1 MITKRS
7 NLLAV
12 SLLSLGLL
20 AGCGAVP
27 GGSPDSGEAGA
38 TGTGQAGVGEDGRA
52 LGRHD
57 GSSAYLDGRNP
68 NDPSGRGANGE
79 PEHRVHFDLNS
90 SIIDARASDILAQNA
105 RWLGKRNVTVEGHC
119 DERGTREYNLALGQ
133 KRADAAK
140 QYLISQGVDGSRIKT
155 VSYGKERP
163 LVNGHNEAAWGQNRR
178 ADLVP

>member
-7 NLLAV
+7 HLLAV

-20 AGCGAVP
+20 AGCGSVP
-27 GGSPDSGEAGA
+27 GSQDAAGQ
-38 TGTGQAGVGEDGRA
+38 GDQAKAGDDGRA
-52 LGRHD
+52 LGRTD
-57 GSSAYLDGRNP
+57 GSSSYLDGRNNP
-68 NDPSGRGANGE
+68 NDPSGRMNGE
-79 PEHRVHFDLNS
+79 PEHRVYFDLNS
-90 SIIDARASDILAQNA
+90 SLIGSQAADVLSQNA
-105 RWLGKRNVTVEGHC
+105 RWLAKRNVTIEGHC

-163 LVNGHNEAAWGQNRR
+163 LVNGHNESAWGKNRR
-178 ADLVP
+178 AELVQ

>member
-1 MITKRS
+1 MFSKS
-7 NLLAV
+7 SHLLAV

-27 GGSPDSGEAGA
+27 NESPDSGQAG
-38 TGTGQAGVGEDGRA
+38 GAGVGEDGRA
-52 LGRHD
+52 LGRSD
-57 GSSAYLDGRNP
+57 GSSAFLDGRNP
-68 NDPSGRGANGE
+68 NDPSGRGGAGGE
-79 PEHRVHFDLNS
+79 PEHRVYFDLNS
-90 SIIDARASDILAQNA
+90 SIIDAQASNVLAQNA

-140 QYLISQGVDGSRIKT
+140 QYLVSQGVDASRIKT

-163 LVNGHNEAAWGQNRR
+163 LVNGHNESAWSKNRR
-178 ADLVP
+178 AELVP

>member
-7 NLLAV
+7 HLLAV

-27 GGSPDSGEAGA
+27 GDSPDSGQAG
-38 TGTGQAGVGEDGRA
+38 GQAGVGEDGRA

-68 NDPSGRGANGE
+68 NDPSGRGGAAGGDV
-79 PEHRVHFDLNS
+79 EHRVYFDLNS
-90 SIIDARASDILAQNA
+90 SIIDARAADVLAQNA
-105 RWLGKRNVTVEGHC
+105 RWIGKRSVTVEGHC

-163 LVNGHNEAAWGQNRR
+163 LVNGHNEAAWGKNRR
-178 ADLVP
+178 AEIVP